1 MSARPERS
9 DSRPRVTHVVPALF
23 GADGGVIGGAERYAL
38 YSLLWQEEK
47 LSSQA

>member
-9 DSRPRVTHVVPALF
+9 DSRPRVTHVVPAF
-23 GADGGVIGGAERYAL
+23 FGAERYAL
-38 YSLLWQEEK
+38 YSLPWQEEK